1 MSKYKNTRV
10 AVVGLSVEG
19 LDAVEFFSREG
30 AQVTGCD
37 RRTEQQF
44 GGAWQKI
51 AGKLHSFQLGEAY
64 LSNLDKFDIVV
75 RSPGIALD
83 TPAFV
88 SLDSS
93 KTVLTS
99 VTKLFFQQCVAP
111 IIGVTGTKGKG
122 TTSTLIAQM
131 LKHTGKQ
138 IWLGGN
144 VGVPLLSQVRQVKK
158 EDLVVLE
165 LSSFQLEDLTQSPH
179 VAVVLPITQ
188 DHLANVDPLA
198 SNAHAT
204 REDYVRAKQ
213 SIARYQKSGD
223 LLVCNKDNETS
234 LSFANKTQASVMFV
248 SRIDTTAD
256 AFVQGK
262 SAMIRRGEIV
272 QNICSLDEIQL
283 LGAHNLENIA
293 TASLVAT
300 YYGVPLEQVRQ
311 TACAFKPLHHRL
323 EFVRSVGGVS
333 YYNDSFS
340 TVPET
345 TIAAIDSFDQPLILV
360 VGGSEKGAD
369 FTQLGKHIAAS
380 NVKTLIVI
388 GEMQERILR
397 AVNDAGFAGEI
408 VQGLDSM
415 KNIVHMCHQKATDG
429 DVVLLSPACAS
440 FDMFA
445 NYKDRGAQF
454 IHEVSLL

>member
-1 MSKYKNTRV
+1 MSKYNNTRV

-19 LDAVEFFSREG
+19 LDAVQFFTNEG
-30 AQVTGCD
+30 AHVTGCD
-37 RRTEQQF
+37 RRTKEQL
-44 GGAWQKI
+44 GDAWSKI
-51 AGKLHSFQLGEAY
+51 EDKLDAFQLGELY
-64 LSNLDKFDIVV
+64 LSNLDQFDIVV

-83 TPAFV
+83 TPAFR
-88 SLDSS
+88 SLDTK
-93 KTVLTS
+93 KTTLTS
-99 VTKLFFQQCVAP
+99 VTKLFFEHCLAP

-122 TTSTLIAQM
+122 TTSTLVAQM
-131 LKHTGKQ
+131 LAHSGRHV
-138 IWLGGN
+138 WLGGN
-144 VGVPLLSQVRQVKK
+144 VGVPLLSHVRAVTH
-158 EDLVVLE
+158 EDLVVME

-204 REDYVRAKQ
+204 REDYVRAKE
-213 SIARYQKSGD
+213 SIVRYQKEGD
-223 LLVCNKDNETS
+223 FLICNKDNLTS
-234 LSFANKTQASVMFV
+234 MNFASLTKASVRWV
-248 SRIDTTAD
+248 SRTDTTAD

-262 SAMIRRGEIV
+262 SAMIRRGELPET
-272 QNICSLDEIQL
+272 ICSLDEIHL

-293 TASLVAT
+293 TASLVALH
-300 YYGVPLEQVRQ
+300 YGVSLELIQQTVRG
-311 TACAFKPLHHRL
+311 FEPLHHRL
-323 EFVRSVGGVS
+323 EFVRTVSGVS

-345 TIAAIDSFDQPLILV
+345 TIAAIDSFDRPLILI

-380 NVKTLIVI
+380 HIKTLIVI
-388 GEMQERILR
+388 GDMQQRIVR
-397 AVNDAGFAGEI
+397 AVSDAGFAGEI
-408 VQGLDSM
+408 VKGLDSM
-415 KNIVHMCHQKATDG
+415 STIVQTCHQKAVAG

-440 FDMFA
+440 FDMFT
-445 NYKDRGAQF
+445 NYKERGSQF